1 MGKIFGYIALAGII
15 YLTYK
20 QIKTVKKQETPKVK
34 K

>member
-1 MGKIFGYIALAGII
+1 MGKIFGYIALAGIV

-20 QIKTVKKQETPKVK
+20 QIKKIEKQDTPKIK

>member
-1 MGKIFGYIALAGII
+1 MGKIFGYIALAGIV

-20 QIKTVKKQETPKVK
+20 QIKKVKEQDTPKVK